1 MKRDIGI
8 FAMLFLTVIN
18 SYPLP
23 DITNDTEFPAKI
35 SVNFLT
41 SSCSDRRDLGSDVLV
56 EPGEVKNLGLDEC
69 VLTQVS
75 AVVDAKKDNTW
86 SVTAAPYAQA
96 TPWTAGNFR
105 LVQDEKYKENGGG
118 FGVEKIQE

>member
-1 MKRDIGI
+1 MKRNIAI
-8 FAMLFLTVIN
+8 LALFFLTVIN

-23 DITNDTEFPAKI
+23 DITNDTDFPAKI

-41 SSCSDRRDLGSDVLV
+41 SSCSDRRDRGSDVLV

-69 VLTQVS
+69 VLTQMS
-75 AVVDAKKDNTW
+75 AVVDVKKDNTW
-86 SVTAAPYAQA
+86 SVTAVPYKQA
-96 TPWTAGNFR
+96 APWTKGNFR